1 MIRTI
6 TLISGDGTI
15 ITVDINGTGDA
26 VLIKKQHNYNSDVKS
41 LVLTISEFAA
51 VITTVQTLIVQKQP
65 RQLAMPFV
73 SPN

>member
-6 TLISGDGTI
+6 TLASGNGGN

-26 VLIKKQHNYNSDVKS
+26 VLIKKQHNYDSNVES
-41 LVLTISEFAA
+41 LVLSLSEFAA

-65 RQLAMPFV
+65 CQLAIPFA